1 MGAEG
6 GEDPGWIP
14 QMTPHVGLTPS
25 PFSMDTSALTLVP
38 WVSGPRDTGESV
50 CCSGPSFVKG
60 TAYASGAQTLC
71 SLGQD
76 PFLSVSNVEQ
86 LSFR

>member
-1 MGAEG
+1 
-6 GEDPGWIP
+6 
-14 QMTPHVGLTPS
+14 MTPHVGLTPS
-25 PFSMDTSALTLVP
+25 PFSMDTSAVTLVP

-60 TAYASGAQTLC
+60 TANASGAHTLC

-76 PFLSVSNVEQ
+76 SFLSVSNVEQ